1 MAGQKTT
8 TSASPAV
15 GFTTRR
21 KRQWLEPPVG
31 LIVMVA
37 ELSAMWLFHVA
48 ATDARAAFV
57 VADHLSATY
66 ADQHL
71 DYQQRDRAPEQTAVT
86 LAAAQAMTRHAGIS
100 LTQLTGL
107 GASTADAGRALLGL
121 DAAVAGDRGALR
133 PTGPT
138 GARGAGG
145 PDTGRAL
152 DAWGAAVTDLRAQA
166 ASRARRTELQVR
178 LGFVLVM
185 SLATVFWILLFRRFL
200 HDRQLAEYQAGEERA
215 LRRSER
221 RFRSLI
227 DNASDLVTVVSPDT
241 TIGYQTPSSRQVL
254 GREPDA
260 MVGQRLLDLL
270 HPDDTAAA
278 ASYLEEAFAH
288 PGETQRVE
296 WRLRHNDGRWVLV
309 EALARNLTDDAS
321 INGVVLTMR
330 DVMER
335 KALEEALSYQ
345 ALHDPLTG
353 LANRVLFTDRLRHAL
368 ARRERNDS
376 VLAVLLVDM
385 DDFKTVNESLGHFAG
400 DQVLTTVAARLQL
413 YLREG
418 DSVARFSGDEF
429 GVLLEDVDD
438 TEEVMRIAERLSTA
452 LAEPTTVDD
461 KEVALRASLGIAIHS
476 HELAA
481 ADELLRG
488 AGVAMSIA
496 KRGERGG
503 FQLYRPEM
511 YAAAMARLELR
522 SDLGRALERGEFEI
536 HYQPTV
542 VLATGSVHG
551 LEALVRW
558 RHPHRGLIAP
568 LDFIPLAEESGL
580 IIPIGRWILAAACR
594 QAHEWHRR
602 YPTLPALTMSINL
615 SAVQLADPDL
625 VGEVAET
632 LAATHVDPRTIVL
645 EITESTL
652 LDRSEAGINRL
663 RALRALGLHLAIDDF
678 GTGYSS
684 LSYLRELPV
693 DILKIDKSFVDGLL
707 HDGEAIAVAS
717 TIIELGRTLRLD
729 TVAEGIEE
737 PQQAGRLLQ
746 LACRLGQGYL
756 FARPLN
762 PAAAEEFLD
771 AAVREQRLVSASA
784 V

>member
-1 MAGQKTT
+1 M
-8 TSASPAV
+8 
-15 GFTTRR
+15 
-21 KRQWLEPPVG
+21 
-31 LIVMVA
+31 
-37 ELSAMWLFHVA
+37 
-48 ATDARAAFV
+48 
-57 VADHLSATY
+57 
-66 ADQHL
+66 
-71 DYQQRDRAPEQTAVT
+71 
-86 LAAAQAMTRHAGIS
+86 
-100 LTQLTGL
+100 
-107 GASTADAGRALLGL
+107 
-121 DAAVAGDRGALR
+121 
-133 PTGPT
+133 
-138 GARGAGG
+138 
-145 PDTGRAL
+145 
-152 DAWGAAVTDLRAQA
+152 TDLRAQA

-278 ASYLEEAFAH
+278 VSYLEEAFAH

-488 AGVAMSIA
+488 ADVAMSIA

-580 IIPIGRWILAAACR
+580 IIPIGRWILATACR
-594 QAHEWHRR
+594 QAHEWQRR

-615 SAVQLADPDL
+615 SAVQLANPDL
-625 VGEVAET
+625 VADVAET

-737 PQQAGRLLQ
+737 PQQARRLLQ

-756 FARPLN
+756 FARPLDR
-762 PAAAEEFLD
+762 AAAEEFLD
-771 AAVREQRLVSASA
+771 AAVREQRLISASA

>member
-1 MAGQKTT
+1 MAGQKTA
-8 TSASPAV
+8 TSTSPAI
-15 GFTTRR
+15 GITTRR
-21 KRQWLEPPVG
+21 KRQWLELLVG
-31 LIVMVA
+31 LVVMAA

-71 DYQQRDRAPEQTAVT
+71 DYQQRDRAPEQPVVT
-86 LAAAQAMTRHAGIS
+86 LAAAQSMTRHAEIS
-100 LTQLTGL
+100 LTQLAGL
-107 GASTADAGRALLGL
+107 GAPTAGAGRALLGL
-121 DAAVAGDRGALR
+121 DAAIAADRGALR

-138 GARGAGG
+138 GSRAAGG

-152 DAWGAAVTDLRAQA
+152 DAWGEAVSDLRAQA
-166 ASRARRTELQVR
+166 ASRARRTDLQVR
-178 LGFVLVM
+178 LGFILVM
-185 SLATVFWILLFRRFL
+185 SLATVFWTLLFRRFL

-241 TIGYQTPSSRQVL
+241 TVGYQTPSSRQVL

-296 WRLRHNDGRWVLV
+296 WRLRHNDGSWVLV

-511 YAAAMARLELR
+511 HAAAMARLELR

-580 IIPIGRWILAAACR
+580 IIPIGRWILATACR
-594 QAHEWHRR
+594 QAHEWQRR

-615 SAVQLADPDL
+615 SAVQLANPDL
-625 VGEVAET
+625 VADVAET

-771 AAVREQRLVSASA
+771 AAVREQRLISASA